1 MVRLANK
8 LSRED
13 AIKKVEAEPFKRR
26 TISFYRYRRIGN
38 PEQMRD
44 ELWRAFEAMGVLG
57 RIYLAKEGVNAQLSI
72 PEHNVD
78 QLKRY
83 LNHFDE
89 FKKMPFK
96 FGLEESNISFWK
108 LTIKVREQI
117 VADGLPDEAYDLE
130 NIGRHLTAEEWN
142 EAADNGAIIVD
153 MRNAYESNIG
163 HFDGAITPKVDTFK
177 EELPKVLEELKGKED
192 QKILLYCTGG
202 VRCEKTSAFLKHHG
216 FEDVNQLH
224 GGIIEYNHQVK
235 KQKLEN
241 KYKGMNYVFDG
252 REVEKVTDDKL
263 ADCAAEGC
271 EEKTN
276 LIMNC
281 GNIQCH
287 KKITLCEECIE
298 RLEGCCDAGCMAKMH
313 EIEAA
318 KVIEIA

>member
-13 AIKKVEAEPFKRR
+13 AIKKVEAETFERR
-26 TISFYRYRRIGN
+26 TISFYRYRRIGD

-57 RIYLAKEGVNAQLSI
+57 RIYVAKEGINAQLSI

-108 LTIKVREQI
+108 LTIKVRHQI

-153 MRNAYESNIG
+153 MRNGYESNIG

-177 EELPKVLEELKGKED
+177 EELPQVLEELKGKED
-192 QKILLYCTGG
+192 KKILLYCTGG
-202 VRCEKTSAFLKHHG
+202 VRCEKTSAYLKHHG

-271 EEKTN
+271 NEKTN

-287 KKITLCEECIE
+287 KKITLCSACIE
-298 RLEGCCDAGCMAKMH
+298 SLEGCCNADCMAKMH
-313 EIEAA
+313 EKQVV
-318 KVIEIA
+318 KVA